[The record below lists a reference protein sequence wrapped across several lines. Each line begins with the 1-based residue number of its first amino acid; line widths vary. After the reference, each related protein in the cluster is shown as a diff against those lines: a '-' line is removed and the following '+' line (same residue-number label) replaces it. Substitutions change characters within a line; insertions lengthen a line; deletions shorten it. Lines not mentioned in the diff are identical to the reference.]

1 MVRSDLRSASRDRP
15 KERAK
20 ASILA
25 ALRVA
30 AGKAGAI
37 AACASLAPAAGREGT
52 AAQRHFDPST
62 GALVAQRIE
71 QLPPK

>member
-30 AGKAGAI
+30 VGRQVLLQRVL
-37 AACASLAPAAGREGT
+37 ASRQQRGEKEPQLNGT
-52 AAQRHFDPST
+52 ST
-62 GALVAQRIE
+62 PPGALVAQRIE

>member
-30 AGKAGAI
+30 VGRQVLLQRVL
-37 AACASLAPAAGREGT
+37 ASIFHEAMWCERLG
-52 AAQRHFDPST
+52 
-62 GALVAQRIE
+62 LVCLRLQD
-71 QLPPK
+71 